1 MPVTLQAPARATT
14 APPPARAAHSPPRNA
29 WLPARPSRVAFLII
43 AILLASLTD
52 LAITLEFI
60 TTVGMAEAN
69 PIARAVIGAGS
80 VPLLVGFKLVMSLS
94 ACAVFWIARTRPS
107 GELGAWVGALV
118 MAWLMVRWDAYIDH
132 SHVFTAGL
140 HGEQQVLDSRWVVMV
155 PAE

>member
-1 MPVTLQAPARATT
+1 VGI
-14 APPPARAAHSPPRNA
+14 
-29 WLPARPSRVAFLII
+29 LII

-52 LAITLEFI
+52 LAMTLEFL

-69 PIARAVIGAGS
+69 PIARAIIGTGS

-94 ACAVFWIARTRPS
+94 ACAVFWIARKRWS
-107 GELGAWVGALV
+107 GELGAWAGALV

-140 HGEQQVLDSRWVVMV
+140 HAGQQRQHVMDSRWVVMG
-155 PAE
+155 PGGE